1 MPCIATEINDYQAPY
16 SSLQLQTMCVRTSQY
31 HTAAAAAA
39 AAGGDAAAGNLPI
52 KPYTGSTVY
61 TVDEASGLITRH
73 TETWDISAVDA
84 FVSTLFPGLK
94 YGAPPAPPVK

>member
-1 MPCIATEINDYQAPY
+1 MLI
-16 SSLQLQTMCVRTSQY
+16 
-31 HTAAAAAA
+31 TAAAAAA
-39 AAGGDAAAGNLPI
+39 AAGNFPI

-73 TETWDISAVDA
+73 DETWDITAVDA
-84 FVSTLFPGLK
+84 FVSTLFPGLN